1 MPAGTYGSCIH
12 YLGLDI
18 CFDKRNYHVSLQSSL
33 QNWELEIAT
42 GTQKTLKPVAVG
54 NNVSTNNIE
63 IALLAMLL

>member
-1 MPAGTYGSCIH
+1 MGVVSII
-12 YLGLDI
+12 LDWI
-18 CFDKRNYHVSLQSSL
+18 FVLINATTMFPCSRVYRIGNCKL
-33 QNWELEIAT
+33 AT